1 MPDEAQ
7 LKRAKVERRTA
18 KAAFTRAVKA
28 LEHVI
33 ANNRPRVEI
42 TAILNKLQGAF
53 ENLIGKHEEF
63 ASLVEDDEEYD
74 KEEKWLAE
82 CQDVFME
89 TETRAKICIDKMTEN
104 TLTGNKDEE
113 LEKPSES
120 LEIPHDGTLSGNPQV
135 SDVNENANS
144 VIQEEAGTVDTINV
158 TDETEQYPA
167 SEGQHRR
174 QDNDSSIK
182 DQQYCGFKLEKPK
195 LPSFS
200 GDVREYA
207 IFRSDFKHAI
217 EARYTKRDAITMLR
231 TCLKDKPLELIKG
244 IGSDYEAAWSY
255 LDAIYGDPRFVS
267 DTVTQDIMK
276 FKPLNDGEDARFC
289 DLVHLVNRSY
299 NTLKEVGIPSDMNNS
314 HMLSII
320 EQKMCADDRKI
331 WARDLE
337 REKKTPTLQALLSW
351 MTVEMKSRMRATA
364 PIRATAI
371 QRRLVHH
378 VSTDSSSRNLPTRH
392 KCWIC
397 LNSAHW
403 PDQCQKFALL
413 SIDDR
418 YRIAKEN
425 RVCFSCLKKAGKDH
439 KASNCSRRQQCP
451 KLDNGIQ
458 CTSFHHQL
466 LHKTKPV
473 QIGIATAIDESEA
486 VLPIISA
493 NLSNSSG
500 FFKRANV
507 LLDSGAQISLI
518 RQDTA
523 ATLGLQG
530 QNVTVSI
537 TKIGGEEE
545 TIKTKRYTVAISSVD
560 GNRQY
565 SVKAIGIPVISD
577 DIKSINT
584 SSCSELFGLQG
595 QKFHRGR
602 GHVDLLIGIDHA
614 HMHSGETKQANHL
627 VARHSPL
634 GWVIFGSR
642 PGKKLDAMHI
652 LHVKYAVPV
661 DLTDFWTTESM
672 GVNVKGCVCSA
683 DKLSQVERDE
693 AKIIED
699 SCVKV
704 KDQWMMS
711 YPWKRDPNELPDNKQ
726 LAVKRLESIE
736 RRLKQNP
743 DHAKAYD
750 NQMKEMNE
758 MKFSRKLTEMEMR
771 DYTGPVHYVP
781 HHAVLRP
788 DKKSTPVRIVF
799 NSSSVFAGHRL
810 NDYWLK
816 GPDLLNNIFGIA
828 LRFRE
833 NQVALMGD
841 ISKMYHRILIP
852 EKDQH
857 VHRFLWRNCET
868 EREPDVYVKTVLTFG
883 DKPAPAMAQI
893 ALRKTAQ
900 ESKNLK
906 PEAAKVLTENVYMDD
921 ICESVETVEEA
932 KKLAEDIDI
941 VLKSGGFQVKGWMS
955 NKILN
960 EENQDA
966 NELKGNVEEKV
977 LGISWNREADTLSCQ
992 IESKL
997 TSPNDENEH
1006 FKELKMTKR
1015 NLLSE
1020 IAKIYDPIGFAAAFI
1035 IRLKIGLQKLWQIG
1049 IDWDDEIPQELQSD
1063 WVELFMEMKNI
1074 NNICFKRSLMTADV
1088 AERPS
1093 LCIFSYASQEAFGAC
1108 AYIRQKTKD
1117 GRFDVRF
1124 ITAKSRVAPL
1134 KQLTIPRLE
1143 LQAAVLASR
1152 LAKTIQEESRINFN
1166 GVTFFTDSMITLGW
1180 IQSRSRNYKPF
1191 VSARIGEIQ
1200 SNSNPNQWRHI
1211 SSEDNVAD
1219 DLSRGISVEE
1229 LSGRWMNGPEFLR
1242 LPEEFWQVKST
1253 SMPLKE
1259 DEERRHVKNVGSVN
1273 FVGAESLIDYE
1284 RFSSWRKLIR
1294 VIAWIK
1300 RLAKNIRL
1308 RQHRSSC
1315 EKKYLTPEEL
1325 HEAEIF
1331 LIKDAQKLLHDRVK
1345 KGEFKSLS
1353 PFADEKGII
1362 RVGGRV
1368 DKAIVSYDMKHPVL
1382 LPNEHR
1388 ISLLITRQ
1396 VHQFGHSGVATTTAK
1411 VRRKYW
1417 VLKGNKISKSVKYR
1431 CKFCR
1436 EMSHLAEE
1444 QMMANLPSIRL
1455 APQTPPFYYTSCD
1468 YFGPYNVRIGRNKT
1482 TKHYGVIF
1490 TCLNTRAVH
1499 LELAMDY
1506 STVEF
1511 LQVLRRFFCIRGF
1524 PAVILSDNGSQMVGA
1539 ERVLR
1544 EMVQG
1549 LSIDKLQEYC
1559 SERGINWIFITPA
1572 APHQNG
1578 CSEALVKSC
1587 KRALKIAI
1595 GDQVLRPFELYTCL
1609 LEVGNLLNQRPIG
1622 RIPNDPDDGA
1632 FLCPNDL
1639 LLGRAT
1645 VEVPQ
1650 GPFNE
1655 MRNPHQRVELVQQ
1668 IVNSFWK
1675 RWTRDVFPSL
1685 VPQKKWHTDKRN
1697 VQKDDIV
1704 IVEDINAIRGKW
1716 RIGRIIEVFPGSDGR
1731 VRNVKVKTA
1740 SGIYYRPIRKIVVLQ
1755 PAEGY
1760 D

>member
-18 KAAFTRAVKA
+18 KAAFTRAVKT

-33 ANNRPRVEI
+33 ANNRPQGEI
-42 TAILNKLQGAF
+42 KAVLSKLQGTF
-53 ENLIGKHEEF
+53 ENLVGKHEEF

-74 KEEKWLAE
+74 REENWLAE

-89 TETRAKICIDKMTEN
+89 TETKAKIRIDEMTDTLNGN
-104 TLTGNKDEE
+104 TDE
-113 LEKPSES
+113 LLVRPSDNLGSPNGE
-120 LEIPHDGTLSGNPQV
+120 TLNGNPEA
-135 SDVNENANS
+135 SDVNATTNNAT
-144 VIQEEAGTVDTINV
+144 QEGAGTVDTVDV
-158 TDETEQYPA
+158 TDETEQYSS

-174 QDNDSSIK
+174 QDNESSTK
-182 DQQYCGFKLEKPK
+182 EQQYCAFKLEKPK

-200 GDVREYA
+200 GDVREYV

-231 TCLKDKPLELIKG
+231 TCLKEKPLELIKG
-244 IGSDYEAAWSY
+244 IGSDYEAAWDF

-267 DTVTQDIMK
+267 DTITQDIMK
-276 FKPLNDGEDARFC
+276 FRPLHDGEDTRFC

-331 WARDLE
+331 WARELE
-337 REKKTPTLQALLSW
+337 REKKTATLQELLSW

-364 PIRATAI
+364 PIRVTPI
-371 QRRLVHH
+371 QRRIVHH
-378 VSTDSSSRNLPTRH
+378 VSAESSNRYLPIRH

-403 PDQCQKFALL
+403 PDQCPKFAQL

-418 YRIAKEN
+418 YRSAKEN
-425 RVCFSCLKKAGKDH
+425 NVCFSCLKKAGKDH
-439 KASNCSRRQQCP
+439 KASNCSRRRQCP

-473 QIGIATAIDESEA
+473 QIGVATAIDENEA

-523 ATLGLQG
+523 AILGLQG

-545 TIKTKRYTVAISSVD
+545 IIKTKKYTVAVSSVD
-560 GNRQY
+560 GNKQY
-565 SVKAIGIPVISD
+565 SVKAIGIPVISN
-577 DIKSINT
+577 DIKAINT
-584 SSCSELFGLQG
+584 SSLSELFGLQG

-614 HMHSGETKQANHL
+614 HMHSGETKQAGHL
-627 VARHSPL
+627 VVRHSPL
-634 GWVIFGSR
+634 GWVIFGAR
-642 PGKKLDAMHI
+642 PGEKHDAMHI
-652 LHVKYAVPV
+652 LHVKYAVPI

-672 GVNVKGCVCSA
+672 GVNVKSCVCSA
-683 DKLSQVERDE
+683 DKVNQVERDE

-699 SCVKV
+699 SCMKV
-704 KDQWMMS
+704 GDQWLIP
-711 YPWKRDPNELPDNKQ
+711 YPWKRDPNQLPDNKQ

-743 DHAKAYD
+743 DHAQAYD
-750 NQMKEMNE
+750 NQIKEMHKMN
-758 MKFSRKLTEMEMR
+758 FSRKLTEKEMK
-771 DYTGPVHYVP
+771 DYTGPVHYIP

-810 NDYWLK
+810 NDYWFK
-816 GPDLLNNIFGIA
+816 GPDLLNNLFGIA

-833 NQVALMGD
+833 KQVALIGD

-857 VHRFLWRNCET
+857 VHRFLWRSCET
-868 EREPDVYVKTVLTFG
+868 EREPDVYIKTVLTFG

-900 ESKNLK
+900 ECKDLK
-906 PEAAKVLTENVYMDD
+906 PNAAKVLTDNVYMDD

-932 KKLAEDIDI
+932 KRLAEDIDI

-955 NKILN
+955 NKSLKK
-960 EENQDA
+960 ENQDA
-966 NELKGNVEEKV
+966 NELKGNMEEKV

-992 IESKL
+992 IESPL
-997 TSPNDENEH
+997 MNSVNEIQH
-1006 FKELKMTKR
+1006 VKKLKMTKR
-1015 NLLSE
+1015 TLLSE
-1020 IAKIYDPIGFAAAFI
+1020 IAKIYDPVGFAAAFI
-1035 IRLKIGLQKLWQIG
+1035 VRLKIGLQKLWQIG

-1063 WVELFMEMKNI
+1063 WIQLFKEMKNL
-1074 NNICFKRSLMTADV
+1074 NNISFKRPLLTTDAT
-1088 AERPS
+1088 ERPS
-1093 LCIFSYASQEAFGAC
+1093 LYIFSDASQEAFGAC
-1108 AYIRQKTKD
+1108 AYIRQKTND

-1134 KQLTIPRLE
+1134 RQLTIPRLE

-1152 LAKTIQEESRINFN
+1152 LAKTIQVESRINFN
-1166 GVTFFTDSMITLGW
+1166 GITFFTDSMITLGW
-1180 IQSRSRNYKPF
+1180 IQSHSRNFKPF

-1211 SSEDNVAD
+1211 SSQDNVAD
-1219 DLSRGISVEE
+1219 DLSRGISVQE
-1229 LSGRWMNGPEFLR
+1229 LSGRWMNGPEFLQ

-1253 SMPLKE
+1253 AMPLKE
-1259 DEERRHVKNVGSVN
+1259 DEERRQVKISCSVN
-1273 FVGAESLIDYE
+1273 FVRVESLIDYE
-1284 RFSSWRKLIR
+1284 RFSSWKKLIR

-1308 RQHRSSC
+1308 REHRSNC
-1315 EKKYLTPEEL
+1315 ERKQLTPEEL
-1325 HEAEIF
+1325 KDAEMF
-1331 LIKDAQKLLHDRVK
+1331 LIKDAQKLLQDRAK

-1353 PFADEKGII
+1353 PFTDENGII

-1396 VHQFGHSGVATTTAK
+1396 VHQSGHSGVATTTAK
-1411 VRRKYW
+1411 VRRNYW
-1417 VLKGNKISKSVKYR
+1417 ILKGNKISKSVKFS
-1431 CKFCR
+1431 CTFCR

-1455 APQTPPFYYTSCD
+1455 APQTPPFYYASCD

-1511 LQVLRRFFCIRGF
+1511 LQVLRRFFCLRGF

-1544 EMVQG
+1544 DMIEG
-1549 LSIDKLQEYC
+1549 LSTDKLQDYC
-1559 SERGINWIFITPA
+1559 TERGIKWIFITPA

-1578 CSEALVKSC
+1578 CTEALVKSC

-1595 GDQVLRPFELYTCL
+1595 GDQVLKPFELYTCL
-1609 LEVGNLLNQRPIG
+1609 LEIGNLLNQRPIG
-1622 RIPNDPDDGA
+1622 RLPNDPDDGA
-1632 FLCPNDL
+1632 YLCPNDI

-1645 VEVPQ
+1645 TEVPQ
-1650 GPFNE
+1650 GPFQD
-1655 MRNPHQRVELVQQ
+1655 MRNLHQRVELVQQ

-1675 RWTRDVFPSL
+1675 RWIRDVFPSL
-1685 VPQKKWHTDKRN
+1685 VPQRKWHTDRRN
-1697 VQKDDIV
+1697 VQINDIV
-1704 IVEDINAIRGKW
+1704 MVEDQNAMRGKW
-1716 RIGRIIEVFPGSDGR
+1716 RIGKIIEVFPGSDGR

-1740 SGIYYRPIRKIVVLQ
+1740 SGVYYRPITKIAVLQ
-1755 PAEGY
+1755 PTEGY